1 MGFLGMPRSEG
12 AAHATEARA
21 GVQAPLAL
29 LAASCILLGILPTFV
44 IPAIDRAVVPIT
56 HMSACAALV
65 PPFFNVDSQRQ
76 EHLPVKFVAEFHDLG
91 AQVGGRVART
101 RSRCPPSRRAKPGRV
116 CNVDLVYGCRLC
128 HDPCCRLHR
137 LPIIVPPSTTQ
148 ARSGLGWRVA
158 PPLAG
163 DNLYG
168 SGILEPV
175 RVIFEAILQPAAGE
189 DSVEAVAKHFRAAI
203 KRNRTEVHIVDRLAL
218 DPLIASMGVP
228 RLSCARCTSGT
239 SMPMQLTSS

>member
-128 HDPCCRLHR
+128 YDPCCRLHR

-168 SGILEPV
+168 SGILEPCASSS
-175 RVIFEAILQPAAGE
+175 RPSSSLRRARTASKPSQSIFGRQ
-189 DSVEAVAKHFRAAI
+189 S
-203 KRNRTEVHIVDRLAL
+203 
-218 DPLIASMGVP
+218 
-228 RLSCARCTSGT
+228 SGT
-239 SMPMQLTSS
+239 ARRFTSSTGWRSTP